1 MEKLKIDDLMN
12 YKFLSGI
19 TASPAGKKAA
29 FVGKKANEKKNS
41 YDSWVL
47 TEEKRMVSSS
57 SNKRFFS
64 APKEV
69 SFLTSSVQKSTM

>member
-41 YDSWVL
+41 YDS
-47 TEEKRMVSSS
+47 
-57 SNKRFFS
+57 
-64 APKEV
+64 
-69 SFLTSSVQKSTM
+69 